1 MAWTEIQSTDE
12 VKKDDRL
19 RFTYTTVGMTYIQ
32 AAQLAI
38 VEARL
43 RGKGFNVINE
53 ETTDKKIIVE
63 CTFEPAL
70 SDQPQY
76 QQASIVSGAVIIA
89 AATAVAGLVLWLLV
103 DKIEKWTTVTG
114 ATIKDTIS
122 SATSTPAGQ
131 AIMTGGGV
139 FLAGLGIALI
149 WWLTKKK

>member
-1 MAWTEIQSTDE
+1 MWSEIQSTDE
-12 VKKDDRL
+12 VKQGDRL

-43 RGKGFNVINE
+43 RSKGFNVINE

-63 CTFEPAL
+63 CTFEPAI
-70 SDQPQY
+70 STEPQM
-76 QQASIVSGAVIIA
+76 QQAGIVSGAVIIA
-89 AATAVAGLVLWLLV
+89 AATAVAGLVLWLLI

-114 ATIKDTIS
+114 TTIRDTIQ

-131 AIMTGGGV
+131 ALLTGGGV
-139 FLAGLGIALI
+139 FIAGLGIALI
-149 WWLTKKK
+149 WWLTRKK

>member
-1 MAWTEIQSTDE
+1 MSWSEIKSTDE
-12 VKKDDRL
+12 VTRGDRL
-19 RFTYTTVGMTYIQ
+19 RLTYTTVGLTYIQ

-43 RGKGFNVINE
+43 RSKGFNIINE
-53 ETTDKKIIVE
+53 ETTDKQMIIE
-63 CTFEPAL
+63 CTFEPSQ
-70 SDQPQY
+70 SDEPQY

-114 ATIKDTIS
+114 TTIKDTIQ